1 MIIIRRLSDRDA
13 GYALVLG
20 RLPLSRGM
28 KRRSLLCMAAAM
40 IAAPGLAAAV
50 PHPPSP
56 RRLKLVNAHTG
67 ETFDGSYRDDKGPIA
82 RVMEELSVF
91 LRDHHSGEKIEI
103 DIGAIDFLADV
114 MEAVGGTRA
123 TILSAYRTPETN
135 AMLART
141 TFGVAENSQH
151 LYGRAL
157 DVQLPTRLE
166 EAMNAAREMKRGGV
180 GWYPQSGFFHLDTGP
195 LRNWT
200 LTERGWGRLLL
211 DDHGI
216 EHLEEPLSITS
227 KNDFMARRGGA
238 TPAVL
243 DRLSIHQLLNSA
255 ERLAIGR

>member
-1 MIIIRRLSDRDA
+1 
-13 GYALVLG
+13 
-20 RLPLSRGM
+20 
-28 KRRSLLCMAAAM
+28 MAAAM
-40 IAAPGLAAAV
+40 IAAPRLAVAL

-67 ETFDGSYRDDKGPIA
+67 ETFDGAYRDDQGPIA

-91 LRDHHSGEKIEI
+91 LRDHYTGEKI
-103 DIGAIDFLADV
+103 DIGVGVIDFLADV
-114 MEAVGGTRA
+114 MDAVGATRA

-166 EAMNAAREMKRGGV
+166 DAMKVAREMKRGGV
-180 GWYPQSGFFHLDTGP
+180 GWYPQSGFFHLDSGP

-200 LTERGWGRLLL
+200 LAERGLGRLLL
-211 DDHGI
+211 DGRDI
-216 EHLEEPLSITS
+216 EYYLEKPLLITP
-227 KNDFMARRGGA
+227 KNELIARRGGA
-238 TPAVL
+238 TPLVV
-243 DRLSIHQLLNSA
+243 DRLSMHQLLTGA

>member
-1 MIIIRRLSDRDA
+1 
-13 GYALVLG
+13 
-20 RLPLSRGM
+20 
-28 KRRSLLCMAAAM
+28 M
-40 IAAPGLAAAV
+40 IAAPRLAAAL

-67 ETFDGSYRDDKGPIA
+67 ETFDGAYRDDQGPIA

-91 LRDHHSGEKIEI
+91 LRDHYTGEKI
-103 DIGAIDFLADV
+103 DIGVGVIDFLADV
-114 MEAVGGTRA
+114 MDAVGATRA

-166 EAMNAAREMKRGGV
+166 DAMKVAREMKRGGV
-180 GWYPQSGFFHLDTGP
+180 GWYPQSGFFHLDSGP

-200 LTERGWGRLLL
+200 LAERGLGRLLL
-211 DDHGI
+211 DGRDI
-216 EHLEEPLSITS
+216 EYYLEKPLLITP
-227 KNDFMARRGGA
+227 KNELIARRGGA
-238 TPAVL
+238 TPLVV
-243 DRLSIHQLLNSA
+243 DRLSMHQLLTGA

>member
-1 MIIIRRLSDRDA
+1 
-13 GYALVLG
+13 
-20 RLPLSRGM
+20 
-28 KRRSLLCMAAAM
+28 MAAAM
-40 IAAPGLAAAV
+40 IAAPRLAAAL

-67 ETFDGSYRDDKGPIA
+67 ETFDGAYRDDQGPIA

-91 LRDHHSGEKIEI
+91 LRDHYTGEKI
-103 DIGAIDFLADV
+103 DIGVGVIDFLADV
-114 MEAVGGTRA
+114 MDAVGATRA

-166 EAMNAAREMKRGGV
+166 DAMTVAREMKRGGV
-180 GWYPQSGFFHLDTGP
+180 GWYPQSGFFHLDSGP

-200 LTERGWGRLLL
+200 LAERGLGRLLL
-211 DDHGI
+211 DGRDI
-216 EHLEEPLSITS
+216 EYYLEKPLLITP
-227 KNDFMARRGGA
+227 KNELIARRGGA
-238 TPAVL
+238 TPLVV
-243 DRLSIHQLLNSA
+243 DRLSMHQLLTGA

>member
-1 MIIIRRLSDRDA
+1 
-13 GYALVLG
+13 
-20 RLPLSRGM
+20 M
-28 KRRSLLCMAAAM
+28 KRRSFLFVATAM
-40 IAAPGLAAAV
+40 IAAPWLAAAL
-50 PHPPSP
+50 PQPPSP

-67 ETFDGSYRDDKGPIA
+67 ETFEGTYRDDKGPIGP
-82 RVMEELSVF
+82 VMEELSIF
-91 LRDHHSGEKIEI
+91 LRDYHSGEKIG
-103 DIGAIDFLADV
+103 IGVGVIDFLADV
-114 MEAVGGTRA
+114 MDAVGATRA

-166 EAMNAAREMKRGGV
+166 DAMKAAREMRRGGV

-200 LTERGWGRLLL
+200 LAERGLGRLLL
-211 DDHGI
+211 DGRDI
-216 EHLEEPLSITS
+216 EHYLEEPLSITP
-227 KNDFMARRGGA
+227 KNELIARRGGA
-238 TPAVL
+238 TVSVV
-243 DRLSIHQLLNSA
+243 DRLSMHQLLAGA

>member
-1 MIIIRRLSDRDA
+1 
-13 GYALVLG
+13 
-20 RLPLSRGM
+20 
-28 KRRSLLCMAAAM
+28 MAAAM
-40 IAAPGLAAAV
+40 IAAPRLAAAL

-67 ETFDGSYRDDKGPIA
+67 ETFDGAYRDDQGPIA

-91 LRDHHSGEKIEI
+91 LRDHYTGEKI
-103 DIGAIDFLADV
+103 DIGVGVIDFLADV
-114 MEAVGGTRA
+114 MDAVGATRA

-166 EAMNAAREMKRGGV
+166 DAMKVAREMKRGGV
-180 GWYPQSGFFHLDTGP
+180 GWYPQSGFFHLDSGP

-200 LTERGWGRLLL
+200 LAERGLGRLLL
-211 DDHGI
+211 DGRDI
-216 EHLEEPLSITS
+216 EYYLEKPLLITP
-227 KNDFMARRGGA
+227 KNELIARRGGA
-238 TPAVL
+238 TPLVV
-243 DRLSIHQLLNSA
+243 DRLSMHQLLTGA